1 MTFQHKKVWITGA
14 SSGIGEALAYAFAN
28 EGAHLILSARNVAEL
43 ERVGKG
49 CAGASAV
56 DIVPLD
62 IGDLEAVFSTAQT
75 TLEKLGGQLDI
86 LVNNAGLSQRSSAKD
101 THFDVD
107 ARLIQVNLLGTIAL
121 TKAVLPTMLA
131 QKQGQIIVISSI
143 MGKLGARFRS
153 SYAAAKHGLHG
164 FFDSLRAECFDDGL
178 RVLIVCP
185 GYVRTNIS
193 LNALTADGKPQG
205 SMDEA
210 TAAGFT
216 TTEVADRILRAVRK
230 GKEEIT
236 IAKGRERMAV
246 WLKRFAP
253 RLLSRIVRTAKTT

>member
-1 MTFQHKKVWITGA
+1 
-14 SSGIGEALAYAFAN
+14 
-28 EGAHLILSARNVAEL
+28 
-43 ERVGKG
+43 
-49 CAGASAV
+49 
-56 DIVPLD
+56 
-62 IGDLEAVFSTAQT
+62 
-75 TLEKLGGQLDI
+75 
-86 LVNNAGLSQRSSAKD
+86 
-101 THFDVD
+101 
-107 ARLIQVNLLGTIAL
+107 
-121 TKAVLPTMLA
+121 
-131 QKQGQIIVISSI
+131 

-216 TTEVADRILRAVRK
+216 TTEVAARILRAVRK